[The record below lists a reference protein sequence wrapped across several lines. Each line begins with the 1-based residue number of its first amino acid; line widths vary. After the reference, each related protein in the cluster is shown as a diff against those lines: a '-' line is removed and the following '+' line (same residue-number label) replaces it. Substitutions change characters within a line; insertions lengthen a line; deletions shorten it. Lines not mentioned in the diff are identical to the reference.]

1 MADKA
6 KKRIYTEIELD
17 KIYKG
22 EVKLDDKGKSI
33 HKRRQQSRE
42 QDREEKGNAC
52 WLEGQPAGHKDS
64 LDPYHFDESAPGRD
78 RKKMR
83 FSEDCQDD

>member
-1 MADKA
+1 MNFAEFQEIFVKQTHFQSHLRNSRKQSQNSGSAAGMAEKA

-22 EVKLDDKGKSI
+22 EVKLDDKGKAI

-52 WLEGQPAGHKDS
+52 
-64 LDPYHFDESAPGRD
+64 
-78 RKKMR
+78 
-83 FSEDCQDD
+83 